1 MALTLKNKVSGGLR
15 KVSSAVVNTPGVK
28 LPSTIEKSSV
38 RTLPQLPE
46 KFPATVIHPPK
57 TDGTEDG
64 AALPSGSTKL
74 SSGGG
79 AGSSSGES
87 SPASSSPSAPAAQAR
102 EALPQ
107 FAAPAE
113 DEAARLRYESALS
126 AFEQKRGEAPSYESQ
141 YDEQIRALYDQITGR
156 APFRYDSATDPL
168 YQQYAQRYTEQGA
181 EAMRD
186 TMGRAAALTGGYGS
200 SYAQSVGQQQYDAYL
215 RRLAD
220 ILPQT
225 YGMALD
231 AYEAEGDELARRYD
245 LAASRERSD
254 YERYLDSLGQYD
266 RELALARSD
275 VDDAREELRYG
286 DETAYRRAVD
296 DYNRRTAED
305 KVDYSRKQ
313 DAYDRLVRLI
323 AAGYS
328 PSAAEYAQAGMSPAQ
343 GAALMTQATA
353 ASSPTVIIRREK
365 TSGKSSSSKSSSSKR
380 SSSKGIKKTQ
390 GSLKK

>member
-1 MALTLKNKVSGGLR
+1 MAITLKDKVSGGAK

-28 LPSTIEKSSV
+28 PPSTIEKISV

-57 TDGTEDG
+57 AETASG
-64 AALPSGSTKL
+64 AVKAV
-74 SSGGG
+74 SGGG
-79 AGSSSGES
+79 AGSSSGGS
-87 SPASSSPSAPAAQAR
+87 ASSAASVSSAAAPARA
-102 EALPQ
+102 ALPQ

-113 DEAARLRYESALS
+113 DEAARLRYESAL
-126 AFEQKRGEAPSYESQ
+126 AALEQKRDETPTYESQ
-141 YDEQIRALYDQITGR
+141 YDEQIRSLYDQITGR

-168 YQQYAQRYTEQGA
+168 YQQYARRYTEQGA

-220 ILPQT
+220 VLPQT
-225 YGMALD
+225 YGMALH
-231 AYEAEGDELARRYD
+231 AYEAEGDELTRRYE
-245 LAASRERSD
+245 LTAAREKSE
-254 YERYLDSLGQYD
+254 YERYLDSLGQYN

-275 VDDAREELRYG
+275 VDDAREALRYG

-296 DYNRRTAED
+296 DYNRRMAED
-305 KVDYSRKQ
+305 KLDYSREQ

-343 GAALMTQATA
+343 GAALMAQAT
-353 ASSPTVIIRREK
+353 SPGSPTVIIRREK
-365 TSGKSSSSKSSSSKR
+365 ASGKSSSSKR
-380 SSSKGIKKTQ
+380 SSSKISSSKGVKKTQ

>member
-1 MALTLKNKVSGGLR
+1 MAITLKDKVSGGAK

-28 LPSTIEKSSV
+28 PPSTIEKSSV

-57 TDGTEDG
+57 AGTASG
-64 AALPSGSTKL
+64 AVKAV
-74 SSGGG
+74 SGGG
-79 AGSSSGES
+79 AGSSSGGS
-87 SPASSSPSAPAAQAR
+87 ASSAASAASASAAAPARA
-102 EALPQ
+102 ELPR

-113 DEAARLRYESALS
+113 DEAARLRYESAL
-126 AFEQKRGEAPSYESQ
+126 AALEQKRDETPTYESQ
-141 YDEQIRALYDQITGR
+141 YDEQIRSLYDQITGR

-168 YQQYAQRYTEQGA
+168 YQQYARRYTEQGA

-220 ILPQT
+220 VLPQT
-225 YGMALD
+225 YGMALH
-231 AYEAEGDELARRYD
+231 AYEAEGDELTRRYE
-245 LAASRERSD
+245 LTAAREKSE
-254 YERYLDSLGQYD
+254 YERYLDSLGQYN

-275 VDDAREELRYG
+275 VDDAREALRYG

-296 DYNRRTAED
+296 DYNRRMAED
-305 KVDYSRKQ
+305 KLDYSREQ

-343 GAALMTQATA
+343 GAALMAQATA
-353 ASSPTVIIRREK
+353 PGSPTVIIRREK
-365 TSGKSSSSKSSSSKR
+365 ASGKSSSSKR
-380 SSSKGIKKTQ
+380 SSSKSSSSKGVKKTQ

>member
-1 MALTLKNKVSGGLR
+1 MAYTLKDKVSSGAK

-28 LPSTIEKSSV
+28 PPSTIEKSSV
-38 RTLPQLPE
+38 RTLPRLPE
-46 KFPATVIHPPK
+46 KFPATVVHPPK
-57 TDGTEDG
+57 DGTASGG
-64 AALPSGSTKL
+64 AKV

-79 AGSSSGES
+79 TGASSGGSGSYGGSGSSA
-87 SPASSSPSAPAAQAR
+87 ASSSAAPARA
-102 EALPQ
+102 ELPR
-107 FAAPAE
+107 FDAPAE
-113 DEAARLRYESALS
+113 DEAARLRYESAL
-126 AFEQKRGEAPSYESQ
+126 AALEQKRGEAPTYESQ
-141 YDEQIRALYDQITGR
+141 YDEQIRSLYDQITGR

-220 ILPQT
+220 VLPQT
-225 YGMALD
+225 YGMALH
-231 AYEAEGDELARRYD
+231 AYEAEGDELTRRYE
-245 LAASRERSD
+245 LIAAREKSE
-254 YERYLDSLGQYD
+254 YERYLDSLGQYN

-296 DYNRRTAED
+296 DYNRRMAED
-305 KVDYSRKQ
+305 KLDYSREQ

-343 GAALMTQATA
+343 GAALMAQATA
-353 ASSPTVIIRREK
+353 PGSPTVIIRREK
-365 TSGKSSSSKSSSSKR
+365 EGGKSSSSKR
-380 SSSKGIKKTQ
+380 SSSNISSSKGVKKTQ

>member
-1 MALTLKNKVSGGLR
+1 MATKIKNKQTGALSKG
-15 KVSSAVVNTPGVK
+15 SSAVVNTPGVK
-28 LPSTIEKSSV
+28 LPSTIEKATI
-38 RTLPQLPE
+38 RPLPQLPE

-57 TDGTEDG
+57 ADETPAQAVKT
-64 AALPSGSTKL
+64 A
-74 SSGGG
+74 SGGG
-79 AGSSSGES
+79 TGGVSGASSAGAAAAVSSS
-87 SPASSSPSAPAAQAR
+87 SSSVVPTREAAAQFTAPAA
-102 EALPQ
+102 
-107 FAAPAE
+107 
-113 DEAARLRYESALS
+113 DEAARLRYESALT
-126 AFEQKRGEAPSYESQ
+126 ALEQKRGEAPTYESR

-168 YQQYAQRYTEQGA
+168 YQQYARRYTEQGA
-181 EAMRD
+181 DAMRD

-220 ILPQT
+220 VLPET
-225 YGMALD
+225 YGMALG
-231 AYEAEGDELARRYD
+231 AYEAEGDELLRRYD
-245 LAASRERSD
+245 LVSSREKSD

-296 DYNRRTAED
+296 DYNRRLAED
-305 KVDYSRKQ
+305 KLDYSREQ

-328 PSAAEYAQAGMSPAQ
+328 PSAEEYAQAGMSSAQ
-343 GAALMTQATA
+343 GEALRAQATV
-353 ASSPTVIIRREK
+353 SSRPTVIIRKEK
-365 TSGKSSSSKSSSSKR
+365 SSGKSSSSKSSSSK
-380 SSSKGIKKTQ
+380 GVKKTQ
-390 GSLKK
+390 GSLNKK

>member
-1 MALTLKNKVSGGLR
+1 MAITLKDKVSSGAK

-28 LPSTIEKSSV
+28 PPSTIEKSSV

-57 TDGTEDG
+57 AETASG
-64 AALPSGSTKL
+64 AVKAV
-74 SSGGG
+74 SGGG
-79 AGSSSGES
+79 AGSSSGGS
-87 SPASSSPSAPAAQAR
+87 ASSASSAASASAAAPARA
-102 EALPQ
+102 ELPR

-113 DEAARLRYESALS
+113 DEAARLRYEGAL
-126 AFEQKRGEAPSYESQ
+126 AALEQKRGEAPTYESQ
-141 YDEQIRALYDQITGR
+141 YDEQIRSLYDQITGR

-220 ILPQT
+220 VLPQT
-225 YGMALD
+225 YGMALN
-231 AYEAEGDELARRYD
+231 AYEAVGDELTRRYE
-245 LAASRERSD
+245 LTAAREKSE
-254 YERYLDSLGQYD
+254 YERYLDSLGQYN

-275 VDDAREELRYG
+275 VDDAREALRYG

-296 DYNRRTAED
+296 DYNRRMAED
-305 KVDYSRKQ
+305 KLDYSREQ

-343 GAALMTQATA
+343 GAALMAQAT
-353 ASSPTVIIRREK
+353 SPGSPTVIIRREK
-365 TSGKSSSSKSSSSKR
+365 ASGKSSSSKSSSSKS
-380 SSSKGIKKTQ
+380 SSSKGVKKAQ

>member
-1 MALTLKNKVSGGLR
+1 MAYTLKDKVSGGAK

-28 LPSTIEKSSV
+28 PPSTIEKSSV

-57 TDGTEDG
+57 AETASG
-64 AALPSGSTKL
+64 AVKAV
-74 SSGGG
+74 SGGG
-79 AGSSSGES
+79 AGSSSGGS
-87 SPASSSPSAPAAQAR
+87 ASSAASVSSAAAPARA
-102 EALPQ
+102 ALPR
-107 FAAPAE
+107 FTAPAE
-113 DEAARLRYESALS
+113 DEAARLRYEGALA
-126 AFEQKRGEAPSYESQ
+126 AFEQKRDETPTYESQ
-141 YDEQIRALYDQITGR
+141 YDEQIRSLYDQITGR

-168 YQQYAQRYTEQGA
+168 YQQYARRYTEQGA

-220 ILPQT
+220 VLPQT
-225 YGMALD
+225 YGMALH
-231 AYEAEGDELARRYD
+231 AYEAEGDELTRRYE
-245 LAASRERSD
+245 LTAAREKSE
-254 YERYLDSLGQYD
+254 YERYLDSLGQYN

-275 VDDAREELRYG
+275 VDDAREALRYG

-296 DYNRRTAED
+296 DYNRRMAED
-305 KVDYSRKQ
+305 KLDYSREQ

-343 GAALMTQATA
+343 GAALMAQATA
-353 ASSPTVIIRREK
+353 PGSPTVIIRREK
-365 TSGKSSSSKSSSSKR
+365 ASGKSSSSKR
-380 SSSKGIKKTQ
+380 SSSKSSSSKGVKKTQ

>member
-1 MALTLKNKVSGGLR
+1 MAYTLKDKVSSGAK

-28 LPSTIEKSSV
+28 PPSTIEKSSV

-57 TDGTEDG
+57 AETASG
-64 AALPSGSTKL
+64 AVKAV
-74 SSGGG
+74 SGGG
-79 AGSSSGES
+79 AGASSGGSGS
-87 SPASSSPSAPAAQAR
+87 SAASSSAAPARA
-102 EALPQ
+102 ALPQ

-113 DEAARLRYESALS
+113 DEAARLRYESAL
-126 AFEQKRGEAPSYESQ
+126 AALEQKRGEAPTYESQ
-141 YDEQIRALYDQITGR
+141 YDEQIRSLYDQITGR

-220 ILPQT
+220 VLPQT
-225 YGMALD
+225 YGMALH
-231 AYEAEGDELARRYD
+231 AYEAEGDELTRRYE
-245 LAASRERSD
+245 LTASREKSE
-254 YERYLDSLGQYD
+254 YERYLDSLGQYN

-296 DYNRRTAED
+296 DYNRRIAED
-305 KVDYSRKQ
+305 KLDYSREQ

-343 GAALMTQATA
+343 GAALRAQATA
-353 ASSPTVIIRREK
+353 PGSPTVIIRREK
-365 TSGKSSSSKSSSSKR
+365 ASGKSSSSKR
-380 SSSKGIKKTQ
+380 SSSKSSSSKGVKKTQ

>member
-1 MALTLKNKVSGGLR
+1 MAITLKDKVSSGAK

-28 LPSTIEKSSV
+28 PPSTIEKISV

-57 TDGTEDG
+57 AETASG
-64 AALPSGSTKL
+64 AVKAV
-74 SSGGG
+74 SGGG
-79 AGSSSGES
+79 AGSSSGGS
-87 SPASSSPSAPAAQAR
+87 ASSAASVSSAAAPARA
-102 EALPQ
+102 ELPR

-113 DEAARLRYESALS
+113 DEAARLRYESAL
-126 AFEQKRGEAPSYESQ
+126 AALEQKRDETPTYESQ
-141 YDEQIRALYDQITGR
+141 YDEQIRSLYDQITGR

-168 YQQYAQRYTEQGA
+168 YQQYARRYTEQGA

-220 ILPQT
+220 VLPQT
-225 YGMALD
+225 YGMALN
-231 AYEAEGDELARRYD
+231 AYEAVGDELTRRYE
-245 LAASRERSD
+245 LTAAREKSE
-254 YERYLDSLGQYD
+254 YERYLDSLGQYN

-296 DYNRRTAED
+296 DYNRRMAED
-305 KVDYSRKQ
+305 KLDYSREQ

-343 GAALMTQATA
+343 GAALRAQATA
-353 ASSPTVIIRREK
+353 PGSPTVIIRREK
-365 TSGKSSSSKSSSSKR
+365 KSGKSSSSKR
-380 SSSKGIKKTQ
+380 SSSKSSSSKGVKKTQ

>member
-1 MALTLKNKVSGGLR
+1 MAITLKDKVSSGAK

-28 LPSTIEKSSV
+28 PPSTIEKISV

-57 TDGTEDG
+57 AETASG
-64 AALPSGSTKL
+64 AVKAV
-74 SSGGG
+74 SGGG
-79 AGSSSGES
+79 AGSSSGGS
-87 SPASSSPSAPAAQAR
+87 ASSAASVSSAAAPARA
-102 EALPQ
+102 ELPR

-113 DEAARLRYESALS
+113 DEAARLRYESAL
-126 AFEQKRGEAPSYESQ
+126 AALEQKRDETPTYESQ
-141 YDEQIRALYDQITGR
+141 YDEQIRSLYDQITGR

-168 YQQYAQRYTEQGA
+168 YQQYARRYTEQGA

-220 ILPQT
+220 VLPQT
-225 YGMALD
+225 YGMALN
-231 AYEAEGDELARRYD
+231 AYEAVGDELTRRYE
-245 LAASRERSD
+245 LTAAREKSE
-254 YERYLDSLGQYD
+254 YERYLDSLGQYN

-296 DYNRRTAED
+296 DYNRRMAED
-305 KVDYSRKQ
+305 KLDYSREQ

-343 GAALMTQATA
+343 GAALMAQASA
-353 ASSPTVIIRREK
+353 PGSPTVIIRREK
-365 TSGKSSSSKSSSSKR
+365 ASGKSSSSKR
-380 SSSKGIKKTQ
+380 SSSKSSSSKGVKKTQ

>member
-1 MALTLKNKVSGGLR
+1 MAITLKDKVNSGAK
-15 KVSSAVVNTPGVK
+15 KVSSATVNTPGVK
-28 LPSTIEKSSV
+28 LPSTIEQGSV

-46 KFPATVIHPPK
+46 KFPATVVHPPK
-57 TDGTEDG
+57 DETAPDSVTV
-64 AALPSGSTKL
+64 

-79 AGSSSGES
+79 AGSSSGGLA
-87 SPASSSPSAPAAQAR
+87 ASAASASAAPVRA
-102 EALPQ
+102 ELPQ

-113 DEAARLRYESALS
+113 DEAARLRYEGAL
-126 AFEQKRGEAPSYESQ
+126 AALEQKRGEAPTYESR

-156 APFRYDSATDPL
+156 APFRYDSVTDPL

-220 ILPQT
+220 VLPQT
-225 YGMALD
+225 YGMALN
-231 AYEAEGDELARRYD
+231 AYEAEGDELTRRYE
-245 LAASRERSD
+245 LTAAREKSE
-254 YERYLDSLGQYD
+254 YERYLDSLGEYN
-266 RELALARSD
+266 RELSLARSD
-275 VDDAREELRYG
+275 LSDAREELRYG

-296 DYNRRTAED
+296 DYNRRMAED
-305 KVDYSRKQ
+305 KLDYSREQ
-313 DAYDRLVRLI
+313 DAYNRLVQLI

-343 GAALMTQATA
+343 GAALMAQA
-353 ASSPTVIIRREK
+353 SPTVIIRREK
-365 TSGKSSSSKSSSSKR
+365 ASGKSSSSKR
-380 SSSKGIKKTQ
+380 SSSKSSSSKGVKKTQ

>member
-1 MALTLKNKVSGGLR
+1 MAITLKDKVSSGAK

-28 LPSTIEKSSV
+28 PPSTIEKSSV

-57 TDGTEDG
+57 AETASG
-64 AALPSGSTKL
+64 AVKAV
-74 SSGGG
+74 SGGG
-79 AGSSSGES
+79 AGSSSGGS
-87 SPASSSPSAPAAQAR
+87 ASSAASVSSAAAPARA
-102 EALPQ
+102 ELPR

-113 DEAARLRYESALS
+113 DEAARLRYESAL
-126 AFEQKRGEAPSYESQ
+126 AALEQKRDETPTYESQ
-141 YDEQIRALYDQITGR
+141 YDEQIRSLYDQITGR

-168 YQQYAQRYTEQGA
+168 YQQYARRYTEQGA

-220 ILPQT
+220 VLPQT
-225 YGMALD
+225 YGMALN
-231 AYEAEGDELARRYD
+231 AYEAVGDELTRRYE
-245 LAASRERSD
+245 LTAAREKSE
-254 YERYLDSLGQYD
+254 YERYLDSLGQYN

-296 DYNRRTAED
+296 DYNRRMAED
-305 KVDYSRKQ
+305 KLDYSREQ

-343 GAALMTQATA
+343 GAALRAQATA
-353 ASSPTVIIRREK
+353 PGSPTVIIRREK
-365 TSGKSSSSKSSSSKR
+365 ASGKSSSSKR
-380 SSSKGIKKTQ
+380 SSSKISSSKGVKKTQ

>member
-1 MALTLKNKVSGGLR
+1 MAITLKDKVSSGAK

-28 LPSTIEKSSV
+28 PPSTIEKSSV

-57 TDGTEDG
+57 TENASG
-64 AALPSGSTKL
+64 AVKAV
-74 SSGGG
+74 SGGG
-79 AGSSSGES
+79 AGSSSGGSGS
-87 SPASSSPSAPAAQAR
+87 SAASASSAAAPARA
-102 EALPQ
+102 ELPR

-113 DEAARLRYESALS
+113 DEAARLRYEGALA
-126 AFEQKRGEAPSYESQ
+126 AFEQKRDETPTYESQ
-141 YDEQIRALYDQITGR
+141 YDEQIRSLYDQITGR

-168 YQQYAQRYTEQGA
+168 YQQYARRYTEQGA

-220 ILPQT
+220 VLPQT
-225 YGMALD
+225 YGMALN
-231 AYEAEGDELARRYD
+231 AYEAVGDELTRRYE
-245 LAASRERSD
+245 LTAAREKSE
-254 YERYLDSLGQYD
+254 YERYLDSLGQYN

-275 VDDAREELRYG
+275 VDDAREALRYG

-296 DYNRRTAED
+296 DYNRRMAED
-305 KVDYSRKQ
+305 KLDYSREQ

-343 GAALMTQATA
+343 GAALMAQAT
-353 ASSPTVIIRREK
+353 SPGSPTVIIRREK
-365 TSGKSSSSKSSSSKR
+365 ASGKSSSSKSSSSKS
-380 SSSKGIKKTQ
+380 SSSKGVKKAQ

>member
-1 MALTLKNKVSGGLR
+1 MANTLKDKVSGGAK

-28 LPSTIEKSSV
+28 PPSTIEKSSV

-57 TDGTEDG
+57 AET
-64 AALPSGSTKL
+64 ASGSTAGSL
-74 SSGGG
+74 GGG
-79 AGSSSGES
+79 AGSSSGGS
-87 SPASSSPSAPAAQAR
+87 ASSTSSAASASAAAPARA
-102 EALPQ
+102 ALPR

-113 DEAARLRYESALS
+113 DEAARLRYEGALA
-126 AFEQKRGEAPSYESQ
+126 AFEQKRDETPTYESQ
-141 YDEQIRALYDQITGR
+141 YDEQIRSLYDQITGR

-168 YQQYAQRYTEQGA
+168 YQQYARRYTEQGA

-220 ILPQT
+220 VLPQT
-225 YGMALD
+225 YGMALH
-231 AYEAEGDELARRYD
+231 AYEAEGDELTRRYE
-245 LAASRERSD
+245 LTASREKSE
-254 YERYLDSLGQYD
+254 YERYLDSLGQYN

-275 VDDAREELRYG
+275 VDDAREALRYG

-296 DYNRRTAED
+296 DYNRRMAED
-305 KVDYSRKQ
+305 KLDYSREQ

-343 GAALMTQATA
+343 GAALRAQATA
-353 ASSPTVIIRREK
+353 PGSPTVIIRREK
-365 TSGKSSSSKSSSSKR
+365 ASGKSSSSKR
-380 SSSKGIKKTQ
+380 SSSKSSSSKGVKKTQ